1 MKASWAKAFIAAVQ
15 ATGERPPVASLPP
28 KGRQQAHDGA
38 GVAGRLQDDL
48 SLDLGQIV
56 GTFPGVQVVLP
67 PGGVPGNVI

>member
-1 MKASWAKAFIAAVQ
+1 M
-15 ATGERPPVASLPP
+15 
-28 KGRQQAHDGA
+28 A

>member
-1 MKASWAKAFIAAVQ
+1 MKASWAKAFYSGSPSHGRAAACRQ
-15 ATGERPPVASLPP
+15 SAP
-28 KGRQQAHDGA
+28 KGDNRRTMA